1 MFTCLDRTN
10 VNTGKSGRE
19 RRKGSFDKCVMGKG
33 LIRQEA
39 ASFDFTSE
47 TGSVGKDTAGGE
59 GDMIGLHWTVTTRWL
74 QACCYSAARSFFY
87 FCLNK
92 KKKRRRGF
100 KGRSVCR
107 HHLDA
112 PDAETRRQR
121 DGDELNLLPSQSD
134 NRLQSAL
141 CLFLLSRY
149 LLSHKGKMWQQP
161 CFHFRASSDAITA

>member
-1 MFTCLDRTN
+1 
-10 VNTGKSGRE
+10 
-19 RRKGSFDKCVMGKG
+19 MGKG

-92 KKKRRRGF
+92 KKKGEGALKEGVFADIIWMLLTLRHGD
-100 KGRSVCR
+100 SVT
-107 HHLDA
+107 
-112 PDAETRRQR
+112 EM
-121 DGDELNLLPSQSD
+121 S
-134 NRLQSAL
+134 
-141 CLFLLSRY
+141 
-149 LLSHKGKMWQQP
+149 
-161 CFHFRASSDAITA
+161 